1 MKKEYWFYLE
11 TYVFLWS
18 NSFEILIY
26 NTLSG
31 KGYLYDNAIELNP
44 IVTKLEDKTNLY
56 CITVNEEE
64 LNCPTIRDFISSIRE
79 NFCGDILD
87 KSIYVQKPLVVIPE
101 LNVNEEV
108 FTGDKVV
115 KRDSLSGIHAIK
127 NLLELTVYLTGMCE
141 LECKDCHNA
150 FQQMI
155 WCHKGRQILP
165 KEILFNML
173 KQTIHT
179 SLNEVK
185 FMGGNVFSYPFWDEL
200 IDELKHYS
208 FKKSFYIDMRL
219 FPYNQKQLRIFEE
232 SDFCL
237 YLLVDILS
245 NIEQINEGKIP
256 VNQKYNYLF
265 KIRSI
270 EEYEIAQSVV
280 ERYQIESKIIPF
292 YDGTNLPFFEDN
304 IFQNLEDIVNTSW
317 KRNEIFSHTV
327 LNTNDFGKF
336 TVLPDGKMYANVNS
350 EPIGDARSDD
360 IKMLVNKELKTGK
373 SWLSTRNN
381 IEPCKNCL
389 YKYLCPS
396 LSNYEIAIGQNNLCH
411 IKQ

>member
-1 MKKEYWFYLE
+1 MKEYWLYLE
-11 TYVFLWS
+11 TYVFIWS
-18 NSFEILIY
+18 NTWEILLF

-31 KGYLYDNAIELNP
+31 KGYLYAKTPELNP
-44 IVTKLEDKTNLY
+44 IVKKIEDKTNLY
-56 CITVNEEE
+56 CISVNEVE
-64 LNCPTIRDFISSIRE
+64 LNCPAIHNFISSIRE

-87 KSIYVQKPLVVIPE
+87 KSIYAQKPLVVIPE

-108 FTGDKVV
+108 FTGIETV
-115 KRDSLSGIHAIK
+115 KRDSVSGIHAIK
-127 NLLELTVYLTGMCE
+127 NLLELTVYLTGICE
-141 LECKDCHNA
+141 LECEDCHHA
-150 FQQMI
+150 FQQI
-155 WCHKGRQILP
+155 TWCHKDKQILP
-165 KEILFNML
+165 KELLLNML
-173 KQTIHT
+173 NQTIHT
-179 SLNEVK
+179 SLSEVK
-185 FMGGNVFSYPFWDEL
+185 FMGGNVFSYPFWNEL

-208 FKKSFYIDMRL
+208 FKKSFYIDLRL
-219 FPYNQKQLRIFEE
+219 FLSNQKQLEIFEE
-232 SDFCL
+232 NDAFCL
-237 YLLVDILS
+237 YILIDVLS
-245 NIEQINEGKIP
+245 NLKQINAGKIP

-292 YDGTNLPFFEDN
+292 YDGSNLPFFEEY
-304 IFQNLEDIVNTSW
+304 IFQNTEEIVNTSW

-336 TVLPDGKMYANVNS
+336 TVLPDGKIYANVNS

-360 IKMLVNKELKTGK
+360 IKVLVNKELKTGK